1 MGYLA
6 VGAIRT
12 MATVQPAILNRDMG
26 ANQWYQHFSREDVN
40 DLGAIKVIDQQIKKP
55 RPHTTP
61 DIHPHLAPPIK
72 PRSILNL
79 PFETLESTARDGAG
93 VLATSVSCYSHFLS
107 FGCRLICRAI

>member
-55 RPHTTP
+55 PHPPHQTSPPDKTTF
-61 DIHPHLAPPIK
+61 HFELAIRNFRK
-72 PRSILNL
+72 Y
-79 PFETLESTARDGAG
+79 G
-93 VLATSVSCYSHFLS
+93 
-107 FGCRLICRAI
+107 